1 MASEQPGPEAVAG
14 VGEEGGS
21 GDVQTVRGQVC
32 SEPFVGIQC
41 QTKVVWICVTS
52 WIRAVVFKGVNL
64 HLFQAFIVA
73 PRYTNLQYIGEGAYG
88 MVVSAYDNETKTK
101 VGQIIFF

>member
-1 MASEQPGPEAVAG
+1 MCFALFWHS
-14 VGEEGGS
+14 S
-21 GDVQTVRGQVC
+21 QTN
-32 SEPFVGIQC
+32 
-41 QTKVVWICVTS
+41 VVWIFVTS
-52 WIRAVVFKGVNL
+52 WSRAVAKKVNL

-101 VGQIIFF
+101 VGKNVFF

>member
-41 QTKVVWICVTS
+41 QTNVTS
-52 WIRAVVFKGVNL
+52 WSRAVFFKELNL